1 MRILPFL
8 LTLML
13 LSLPLAAAQSNGYD
27 GDECRDD
34 SCPDSKED
42 RDGAGKDAPPSN
54 QGEQRPDSDQNK
66 TARDRAEAYCKEH
79 PEERRCQSSEERF
92 EQDTEDARRDARH
105 VSFEL
110 DRENRTLTAYEVD
123 GRLAFDAIVF
133 TDQGEVALDVH
144 QGVVR
149 IRTNESVLQL
159 QDSARGNLEYKSK
172 TAPLLLDLPAG
183 TLLGRHGMTER
194 GHFLL
199 LEYGEMTGKLAS
211 DRIVIDGD
219 KLSVYG
225 FAAFH
230 LEPKESK
237 PASTPE
243 KQEVDEAL
251 ERAEAD
257 RHLGA
262 KVSIR
267 KLPASFV
274 AARDAGFTGEMA
286 GGQSPSAPVSPSGGA
301 ERTVSDVEVTEY
313 DDMEVQVAAPDELV
327 GDSILEI
334 QVSAE
339 LDAGRT
345 VVLDLDPALL
355 DGLSVSATSALKLRY
370 FDLNDDGTR
379 TEVVFGM
386 ADGGLKDVLDPTDDA
401 GQPEYWIVQDA
412 DGIQVLVSFPHW
424 STHIVTLQNVAE
436 YLTQPSVLIGIAAGL
451 GGVMVAAATMLLP
464 RRRHEDLY

>member
-1 MRILPFL
+1 
-8 LTLML
+8 
-13 LSLPLAAAQSNGYD
+13 
-27 GDECRDD
+27 
-34 SCPDSKED
+34 
-42 RDGAGKDAPPSN
+42 
-54 QGEQRPDSDQNK
+54 
-66 TARDRAEAYCKEH
+66 
-79 PEERRCQSSEERF
+79 
-92 EQDTEDARRDARH
+92 
-105 VSFEL
+105 
-110 DRENRTLTAYEVD
+110 
-123 GRLAFDAIVF
+123 
-133 TDQGEVALDVH
+133 
-144 QGVVR
+144 
-149 IRTNESVLQL
+149 
-159 QDSARGNLEYKSK
+159 
-172 TAPLLLDLPAG
+172 
-183 TLLGRHGMTER
+183 
-194 GHFLL
+194 
-199 LEYGEMTGKLAS
+199 
-211 DRIVIDGD
+211 
-219 KLSVYG
+219 
-225 FAAFH
+225 
-230 LEPKESK
+230 
-237 PASTPE
+237 
-243 KQEVDEAL
+243 
-251 ERAEAD
+251 
-257 RHLGA
+257 
-262 KVSIR
+262 
-267 KLPASFV
+267 
-274 AARDAGFTGEMA
+274 MA